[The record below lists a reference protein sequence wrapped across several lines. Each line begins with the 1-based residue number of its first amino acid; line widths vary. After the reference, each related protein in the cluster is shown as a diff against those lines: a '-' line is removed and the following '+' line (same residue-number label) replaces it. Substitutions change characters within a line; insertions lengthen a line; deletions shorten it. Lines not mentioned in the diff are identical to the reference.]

1 MSFHGKANMYP
12 GVESI
17 HKKILSQSLK
27 WNENVNYD
35 WDFIQCFRNLR
46 PQGLWHAISSR
57 SGDAG
62 FLLAFRYFLSTH
74 STPLKIY
81 ETPKTAGLCWIGT
94 FKVIFQHD
102 SSSLSFFVLWLS
114 VFFLIYCL
122 TLSSLVLVPIF
133 SATNRLVPQLHSLLP
148 PSRQIIHSTFKVGLW
163 QTSWKN
169 LGCLLKTRDNFH
181 LQTQCFLFLLL
192 LS

>member
-1 MSFHGKANMYP
+1 MRKRPPELVQERKAGSKPHYMWERETHFWTWKIQQMSLHGKANMYP

-17 HKKILSQSLK
+17 HKKILSQSLE

-35 WDFIQCFRNLR
+35 RDFIQCFRNLR

-81 ETPKTAGLCWIGT
+81 ETLKAAGLCWIGT

-114 VFFLIYCL
+114 IFFLIYCL
-122 TLSSLVLVPIF
+122 TLSSLVLVPIL
-133 SATNRLVPQLHSLLP
+133 SAT
-148 PSRQIIHSTFKVGLW
+148 I
-163 QTSWKN
+163 
-169 LGCLLKTRDNFH
+169 D
-181 LQTQCFLFLLL
+181 
-192 LS
+192 

>member
-1 MSFHGKANMYP
+1 MLSPRPMGSVCGSLHEEETSRVSSREEGRQQTPLYVRERDSLLNVENTADVTAWEANMYP

-17 HKKILSQSLK
+17 HKKILSQSLE

-35 WDFIQCFRNLR
+35 RDFIQCFRNLR

-81 ETPKTAGLCWIGT
+81 ETLKAAGLCWIGT

-114 VFFLIYCL
+114 IFFLIYCL
-122 TLSSLVLVPIF
+122 TLSSLVLVPIL
-133 SATNRLVPQLHSLLP
+133 SAT
-148 PSRQIIHSTFKVGLW
+148 I
-163 QTSWKN
+163 
-169 LGCLLKTRDNFH
+169 D
-181 LQTQCFLFLLL
+181 
-192 LS
+192 